1 MCPRTVFL
9 VIVSHV
15 DAGASYVGNIIAV
28 GTASAIPLALSLRS
42 QLLQLLNSMVE
53 DSRLQQFPAIA
64 HYISLARSPYALGC
78 VRGRRCVR
86 GKGVCGAVAVV
97 WRGGVGTH

>member
-15 DAGASYVGNIIAV
+15 DTGASCVGNIIAV
-28 GTASAIPLALSLRS
+28 GTSAIPLALSLRS

-64 HYISLARSPYALGC
+64 TTSAWRDRHTHW
-78 VRGRRCVR
+78 
-86 GKGVCGAVAVV
+86 AVYEADAVPGQNSV
-97 WRGGVGTH
+97 WRSRGSVAWLGGVATH